1 MGGIQ
6 QIEHRPNRM
15 EGSIHQIQRREAAR
29 RRYHPDQ
36 IYDPNNPWR
45 RRQSSS
51 STYPPSTTEPTVD
64 KNSMGKNNI
73 MTSDGTKS
81 FPEITESMNV
91 STEEKEITLFEES
104 ATTPNIFEDSE
115 GDQSTQSWRT
125 YFPLPDE
132 GRRGVTP
139 RIRPTR
145 WPDWVTQHDRPTTRP
160 QKIVP
165 NDQITKRPNWVTQ
178 HDRPPRW
185 PEWISQSDRPGQ
197 GTEESQKNEDAT
209 ERITQRSHSTR
220 DFSGEA
226 GKERLTD
233 LSLTQRSWN
242 SESLSTE
249 PSFQS
254 HDRAWHF
261 VLMRRPGAEPPTFSS
276 SFYKDRDLRL
286 VGDEEEEGFKVAEG
300 QKETRARHNRRI
312 PQYNG
317 RGHQHKHILMHA
329 ISILATACPSQ
340 AN

>member
-1 MGGIQ
+1 MGQEERNQDMIDRD
-6 QIEHRPNRM
+6 ID
-15 EGSIHQIQRREAAR
+15 
-29 RRYHPDQ
+29 DQ
-36 IYDPNNPWR
+36 GTNGTR
-45 RRQSSS
+45 
-51 STYPPSTTEPTVD
+51 
-64 KNSMGKNNI
+64 I
-73 MTSDGTKS
+73 MTSEGPTR
-81 FPEITESMNV
+81 FPEITEHTNV
-91 STEEKEITLFEES
+91 AIEDEEKTPFDVKTTTQNFLQDVEE
-104 ATTPNIFEDSE
+104 
-115 GDQSTQSWRT
+115 GQSTQSWRT

-132 GRRGVTP
+132 GRRVTQ
-139 RIRPTR
+139 RSRPTR
-145 WPDWVTQHDRPTTRP
+145 WPNWVTQHDRPTRRP
-160 QKIVP
+160 QQVVP
-165 NDQITKRPNWVTQ
+165 KEQVTKWPNWVTQ

-209 ERITQRSHSTR
+209 ERITQRSHTTR

-300 QKETRARHNRRI
+300 QKETRAKHNRRI

-317 RGHQHKHILMHA
+317 RGHNHKHILMHA
-329 ISILATACPSQ
+329 ISILATARPSR